1 MKSFTR
7 VAAFAALVL
16 LLQCTFA
23 AARIGY
29 QNLGGSDDDM
39 AAKCDDL
46 TSESSCYSTGCFWCL
61 SKAVPSRCV
70 SALSGLLPCG
80 KVRQR

>member
-1 MKSFTR
+1 MKSFAR
-7 VAAFAALVL
+7 IAALAALVL

-29 QNLGGSDDDM
+29 QNLGSSDDM
-39 AAKCDDL
+39 AEKCDDI

-70 SALSGLLPCG
+70 SAA
-80 KVRQR
+80 R